1 MILQH
6 EELNHVADMID
17 AGEIKTTLD
26 KVFGKINATNLRAAH
41 ATIESGKSIGK
52 VVLEGW

>member
-1 MILQH
+1 
-6 EELNHVADMID
+6 MID

-26 KVFGKINATNLRAAH
+26 KVFGKITASNLRAAH

-52 VVLEGW
+52 IVLEGW